1 MWDSVPDWEPYLWD
15 SLSAD
20 EKRLFARMAEVFAG
34 YMSYTDHQLG
44 RVIDFLEV
52 TGELDNTIVVV
63 VSDNR
68 GSGEGGRN
76 GTFNGWRF
84 FNGLV
89 PHRVNACDRRT
100 WIG

>member
-20 EKRLFARMAEVFAG
+20 QKRLFARMAEVFAG

-76 GTFNGWRF
+76 GTSMD
-84 FNGLV
+84 GLSST
-89 PHRVNACDRRT
+89 A
-100 WIG
+100 WFLIE